1 MTFDIKRSYV
11 NTFERY
17 QLIDSGPYEP
27 EEKLNESPKE
37 SILVVD
43 DERSMR
49 EFLEIFLS
57 KEGYQVTLAE
67 SGEEACQLLA
77 KQTFDLLITDIKMK
91 DTDGIDVLKKAKE
104 VNPESIVIMISA
116 FATAE
121 TAVEAM
127 KEGAYDYI
135 PKPFKVKEMKNI
147 VKGALRSKAS
157 TPVGGKEDHLTP
169 QFHFDCLIGESP
181 QIKKVYDLIE
191 RVAQTKTNILISG
204 ESGTGKE
211 LVARAIHRQ
220 SPRKDKPFVVIN
232 CAGIPE
238 NLIESEL
245 FGYKK
250 GAFTGALADKEGLF
264 DAADGGTV
272 FFDEVGELPPTIQV
286 KLLRVIQER
295 TFTSVGG
302 TEERKVDVRFIS
314 ATNKDLEGEVID
326 EKFREDLFFRLNV
339 IQISMPPL
347 RKREGDL
354 PLLSQFFLEKYSQE
368 LGKNVKKISAYAMD
382 ILRYYKFPGN
392 VRELE
397 NIIERSVA
405 LETSNIVLPNSL
417 TLANFQRERIRENR
431 RHRDLKTDGIDL
443 DAAMAE
449 VEKDYIIKA
458 MDMAHGSKQ
467 RAAKLLG
474 ISMRSLR
481 YRLDKLGINI
491 SPE

>member
-1 MTFDIKRSYV
+1 M
-11 NTFERY
+11 
-17 QLIDSGPYEP
+17 
-27 EEKLNESPKE
+27 E

-49 EFLEIFLS
+49 EFLEILLT
-57 KEGYQVTLAE
+57 KEGYQVTLANN
-67 SGEEACQLLA
+67 GEEACQVLEHQ
-77 KQTFDLLITDIKMK
+77 KFDLLITDIKMK
-91 DTDGIDVLKKAKE
+91 DVDGIDVLKRAKTLS
-104 VNPESIVIMISA
+104 PETIVVMISA

-135 PKPFKVKEMKNI
+135 PKPFKVRDMKRI
-147 VKGALRSKAS
+147 VKDALRSRRPISPGEK
-157 TPVGGKEDHLTP
+157 PDEEGP
-169 QFHFDCLIGESP
+169 RYHFGCLIGESP
-181 QIKKVYDLIE
+181 QIRKVYDLIE

-220 SPRKDKPFVVIN
+220 SPRKDKPFIPIN

-250 GAFTGALADKEGLF
+250 GAFTGAMTDKEGLF

-272 FFDEVGELPPTIQV
+272 FFDEIGELPPAIQV

-295 TFTSVGG
+295 TYTAVGG
-302 TEERKVDVRFIS
+302 TEEKRVDVRFIS
-314 ATNKDLEGEVID
+314 ATNKDLESAVI
-326 EKFREDLFFRLNV
+326 EENFREDLFFRLNV
-339 IQISMPPL
+339 IQITMPPL
-347 RKREGDL
+347 RQRDGDL
-354 PLLSQFFLEKYSQE
+354 PLLAQFFLEKYSRE
-368 LGKNVKKISAYAMD
+368 LEKDVRKLSTYAMD
-382 ILRYYKFPGN
+382 ILRHYTFPGN

-405 LETSNIVLPNSL
+405 LETSNIVLPESL
-417 TLANFQRERIRENR
+417 TLANFQRDRIRDNR
-431 RHRDLKTDGIDL
+431 RQRDLKPSGINL
-443 DAAMAE
+443 DE
-449 VEKDYIIKA
+449 VIADIEKDYIVKA
-458 MDMAHGSKQ
+458 MDMAQGSKQ
-467 RAAKLLG
+467 RAANLLG

-481 YRLDKLGINI
+481 YRLDKLGIPTG
-491 SPE
+491 PE